1 MVKEEF
7 PILSQRVNEKRL
19 IYLDNAST
27 TQKPS
32 SVINEIQNYY
42 ESTNSNIHR
51 GVHHLSQKATE
62 KYEDSRKIVQNFIG
76 AKSSKEI
83 IFVRGAT
90 EAVNLVAN
98 SYVKPLLSEG
108 DNIIISQMEHHA
120 NIVPWQL
127 ITKEKKAEIR
137 VVPINEAGELLVDD
151 MDDLI
156 DENTRFISLNHVSNS
171 LGTVNPVNKL
181 IQKAHQ
187 NDIRIMID
195 GAQAVQHMKVN
206 VSELDVDFY
215 CFSGHKMYGPTGI
228 GILYGKKEI
237 LEKMEPYQGGGD
249 MIKSVTFEKTIYNDV
264 PHIFEAGTPNI
275 VGAIGLA
282 KAIEFIENVTI
293 ERIEKHEMDL
303 LNYATE
309 KINSIEGVEIVGNAE
324 NKTSVISFVMGDIH
338 PHDIGTIM
346 DNLGIAIRA
355 GHHCTQPIMDFY
367 NVPATARASFAI
379 YNTEEDVDKL
389 VEGIQKVKEVF
400 TWRISVIYTW
410 KWF

>member
-7 PILSQRVNEKRL
+7 PILSQSVNEKPL

-51 GVHHLSQKATE
+51 GVHHLSQRATE

-137 VVPINEAGELLVDD
+137 VVPINDAGELLVDD
-151 MDDLI
+151 MDNLI

-171 LGTVNPVNKL
+171 LGTINPVKN
-181 IQKAHQ
+181 
-187 NDIRIMID
+187 
-195 GAQAVQHMKVN
+195 
-206 VSELDVDFY
+206 
-215 CFSGHKMYGPTGI
+215 
-228 GILYGKKEI
+228 
-237 LEKMEPYQGGGD
+237 
-249 MIKSVTFEKTIYNDV
+249 
-264 PHIFEAGTPNI
+264 
-275 VGAIGLA
+275 
-282 KAIEFIENVTI
+282 
-293 ERIEKHEMDL
+293 
-303 LNYATE
+303 
-309 KINSIEGVEIVGNAE
+309 
-324 NKTSVISFVMGDIH
+324 
-338 PHDIGTIM
+338 
-346 DNLGIAIRA
+346 
-355 GHHCTQPIMDFY
+355 
-367 NVPATARASFAI
+367 
-379 YNTEEDVDKL
+379 
-389 VEGIQKVKEVF
+389 
-400 TWRISVIYTW
+400 
-410 KWF
+410 

>member
-1 MVKEEF
+1 MIKDQF
-7 PILSQRVNEKRL
+7 PILSKNINNKPL

-27 TQKPS
+27 TQKPLT
-32 SVINEIQNYY
+32 VIEEIKDYY

-51 GVHHLSQKATE
+51 GVHHLSQKATDLYE
-62 KYEDSRKIVQNFIG
+62 KSRERIQKFIG

-98 SYVKPLLSEG
+98 SYVRALLSEG

-120 NIVPWQL
+120 NIVPWQ
-127 ITKEKKAEIR
+127 IIAKEKKAEIR
-137 VVPINEAGELLVDD
+137 VIPINNLGELILEEIDS
-151 MDDLI
+151 LI
-156 DENTRFISLNHVSNS
+156 DDKTKFISLNHVSNS
-171 LGTVNPVNKL
+171 LGTVNPVQEL
-181 IQKAHQ
+181 IQKAHE

-195 GAQAVQHMKVN
+195 GAQAVQHMKVD
-206 VSELDVDFY
+206 VSQLDVDFY

-237 LEKMEPYQGGGD
+237 LDKMQPYQGGGD

-275 VGAIGLA
+275 AGAIGLS
-282 KAIEFIENVTI
+282 KAIEFIEKITLDK
-293 ERIEKHEMDL
+293 IEKHEMDL

-309 KINSIEGVEIVGNAE
+309 KIRNIEHVKIIGNSEEKA
-324 NKTSVISFVMGDIH
+324 SVISFVIEGIH

-367 NVPATARASFAI
+367 EVPATARASFAI
-379 YNTEEDVDKL
+379 YNTKEDVDKL
-389 VEGIQKVKEVF
+389 VEGIKKTKEVF
-400 TWRISVIYTW
+400 A
-410 KWF
+410 

>member
-1 MVKEEF
+1 MIKEEF
-7 PILSQRVNEKRL
+7 PILSKKINNKSL

-27 TQKPS
+27 TQKPR
-32 SVINEIQNYY
+32 SVIETIQNYY

-62 KYEDSRKIVQNFIG
+62 EYEDSRKTIQNFIG
-76 AKSSKEI
+76 ADSSKEI

-120 NIVPWQL
+120 NIVPWQ
-127 ITKEKKAEIR
+127 IMTKEKKTDIR
-137 VVPINEAGELLVDD
+137 VIPINNTGELIIEEIDN
-151 MDDLI
+151 LI
-156 DENTRFISLNHVSNS
+156 DENTKFISLNHVSNS
-171 LGTVNPVNKL
+171 LGTINPIREL

-206 VSELDVDFY
+206 VVELDVDFY

-237 LEKMEPYQGGGD
+237 LDKMEPYQGGGD

-275 VGAIGLA
+275 VGAIGLG
-282 KAIEFIENVTI
+282 KAVEFIQGITVE
-293 ERIEKHEMDL
+293 EIEKHELDL
-303 LNYATE
+303 LNYATD
-309 KINSIEGVEIVGNAE
+309 KINGIKGVQIIGNSKDKA
-324 NKTSVISFVMGDIH
+324 SVISFVMEGIH

-355 GHHCTQPIMDFY
+355 GHHCTQPVMDFY
-367 NVPATARASFAI
+367 DIPATARASFAI
-379 YNTEEDVDKL
+379 YNTKEDVDKL
-389 VEGIQKVKEVF
+389 IDGIQKTKEVF
-400 TWRISVIYTW
+400 A
-410 KWF
+410 

>member
-7 PILSQRVNEKRL
+7 PILSKEVNNKPL

-27 TQKPS
+27 TQKPA
-32 SVINEIQNYY
+32 SVIDEIQEYY
-42 ESTNSNIHR
+42 ECTNSNIHR

-62 KYEDSRKIVQNFIG
+62 EYEEARTKIQKFIG
-76 AKSSKEI
+76 AESSKEI
-83 IFVRGAT
+83 VFVRGAT

-98 SYVKPLLSEG
+98 SYVNPLLSEG
-108 DNIIISQMEHHA
+108 DNIIISHMEHHA

-127 ITKEKKAEIR
+127 IAKQKNIDIKVI
-137 VVPINEAGELLVDD
+137 PINEKGELVIAELDN
-151 MDDLI
+151 LI
-156 DENTRFISLNHVSNS
+156 DKQTKFISLNHVSNS
-171 LGTVNPVNKL
+171 LGTVNPVEEL

-187 NDIRIMID
+187 NNIRIMID

-206 VSELDVDFY
+206 VTDLDVDFY

-237 LEKMEPYQGGGD
+237 LDKMEPYQGGGD

-275 VGAIGLA
+275 VGAIGLG
-282 KAIEFIENVTI
+282 KAIEFIEKTTLEKI
-293 ERIEKHEMDL
+293 EEHEMDL
-303 LNYATE
+303 LNYATQ
-309 KINSIEGVEIVGNAE
+309 KISKIEGVRIIGTSE
-324 NKTSVISFVMGDIH
+324 NKASVISFVMDGIH

-355 GHHCTQPIMDFY
+355 GHHCTQPVMDFY
-367 NVPATARASFAI
+367 DIPATARASFAI
-379 YNTEEDVDKL
+379 YNTKEDVDKL
-389 VEGIQKVKEVF
+389 IEGIEKTKEVF
-400 TWRISVIYTW
+400 A
-410 KWF
+410 

>member
-1 MVKEEF
+1 MIKEEF
-7 PILSQRVNEKRL
+7 PILSKKVNNKPL

-27 TQKPS
+27 TQKPK
-32 SVINEIQNYY
+32 SVIETIQNYY

-62 KYEDSRKIVQNFIG
+62 EYEKSRETIQHFIG
-76 AKSSKEI
+76 ANSSKEI
-83 IFVRGAT
+83 IFVKGAT

-120 NIVPWQL
+120 NIVPWQ
-127 ITKEKKAEIR
+127 IMAKEKKIDIR
-137 VVPINEAGELLVDD
+137 VIPINNAGELLIEEIDK
-151 MDDLI
+151 LI
-156 DENTRFISLNHVSNS
+156 DGNTKFISLNHVSNS
-171 LGTVNPVNKL
+171 LGTINPIRKL

-187 NDIRIMID
+187 SDIRIMID

-206 VSELDVDFY
+206 VTELDVDFY

-228 GILYGKKEI
+228 GILYGKKKI
-237 LEKMEPYQGGGD
+237 LDKMEPYQGGGD

-275 VGAIGLA
+275 VGAIGLG
-282 KAIEFIENVTI
+282 KAVEFIENITV
-293 ERIEKHEMDL
+293 EKIEKHELHL

-309 KINSIEGVEIVGNAE
+309 KISNIEGVRIIGNSKDKA
-324 NKTSVISFVMGDIH
+324 SVISFVMEGIH

-355 GHHCTQPIMDFY
+355 GHHCTQPVMDFY
-367 NVPATARASFAI
+367 DIPATARASFAI
-379 YNTEEDVDKL
+379 YNTKEDVDKL
-389 VEGIQKVKEVF
+389 IDGIQKTKEVF
-400 TWRISVIYTW
+400 A
-410 KWF
+410 

>member
-1 MVKEEF
+1 MIKEEF
-7 PILSQRVNEKRL
+7 PILSKKVNKKSL

-27 TQKPS
+27 TQKPK
-32 SVINEIQNYY
+32 SVIEAIQNYY

-62 KYEDSRKIVQNFIG
+62 EYEDSRKTIQKFIS
-76 AKSSKEI
+76 AESSKEI

-120 NIVPWQL
+120 NIVPWQ
-127 ITKEKKAEIR
+127 IMAKEKKTDIR
-137 VVPINEAGELLVDD
+137 VIPINNAGELIIDEID
-151 MDDLI
+151 NLI
-156 DENTRFISLNHVSNS
+156 DENTKFISLNHVSNS
-171 LGTVNPVNKL
+171 LGTINPIREL

-206 VSELDVDFY
+206 VVELDVDFY

-237 LEKMEPYQGGGD
+237 LDKMEPYQGGGD

-275 VGAIGLA
+275 VGAIGLG
-282 KAIEFIENVTI
+282 KAVEFIEGITV
-293 ERIEKHEMDL
+293 EEIEKHELDL
-303 LNYATE
+303 LNYATD
-309 KINSIEGVEIVGNAE
+309 KINGIKGVQIIGNSKDKA
-324 NKTSVISFVMGDIH
+324 SVISFVMEGIH

-355 GHHCTQPIMDFY
+355 GHHCTQPVMDFY
-367 NVPATARASFAI
+367 EIPATARASFAI
-379 YNTEEDVDKL
+379 YNTKEDVDKL
-389 VEGIQKVKEVF
+389 IDGIQKTKEVF
-400 TWRISVIYTW
+400 A
-410 KWF
+410 

>member
-7 PILSQRVNEKRL
+7 PILSKKINNKSL

-27 TQKPS
+27 TQKPK
-32 SVINEIQNYY
+32 SVIEAIQNYY

-62 KYEDSRKIVQNFIG
+62 EYEDSRKTIQNFIG
-76 AKSSKEI
+76 ADSSKEI

-120 NIVPWQL
+120 NIVPWL
-127 ITKEKKAEIR
+127 IMAKEKKTDIR
-137 VVPINEAGELLVDD
+137 VIPINNAGELIIDEID
-151 MDDLI
+151 NLI
-156 DENTRFISLNHVSNS
+156 DENTKFISLNHVSNS
-171 LGTVNPVNKL
+171 LGTINPIREL

-206 VSELDVDFY
+206 VVELDVDFY

-237 LEKMEPYQGGGD
+237 LDKMEPYQGGGD

-275 VGAIGLA
+275 VGAIGLG
-282 KAIEFIENVTI
+282 KAVEFIEGITV
-293 ERIEKHEMDL
+293 EEIEKHELDL
-303 LNYATE
+303 LNYATD
-309 KINSIEGVEIVGNAE
+309 KINGIKGVQIIGNSKDKA
-324 NKTSVISFVMGDIH
+324 SVISFVMEGIH

-355 GHHCTQPIMDFY
+355 GHHCTQPVMDFY
-367 NVPATARASFAI
+367 EIPATARASFAI
-379 YNTEEDVDKL
+379 YNTKEDVDKL
-389 VEGIQKVKEVF
+389 IDGIQKTKEVF
-400 TWRISVIYTW
+400 A
-410 KWF
+410 

>member
-1 MVKEEF
+1 
-7 PILSQRVNEKRL
+7 PL

-27 TQKPS
+27 TQKPK
-32 SVINEIQNYY
+32 SVIDVIQNYY

-62 KYEDSRKIVQNFIG
+62 EYEKSRETIQHFIG
-76 AKSSKEI
+76 ADSSKEI
-83 IFVRGAT
+83 IFVKGAT

-120 NIVPWQL
+120 NIVPWQ
-127 ITKEKKAEIR
+127 IMSKDKGTDIR
-137 VVPINEAGELLVDD
+137 VIPINNAGELIIEEIDS
-151 MDDLI
+151 LI
-156 DENTRFISLNHVSNS
+156 DEKTKFISLNHVSNS
-171 LGTVNPVNKL
+171 LGTINPVHDL
-181 IQKAHQ
+181 IQKAHK

-206 VSELDVDFY
+206 VTELDVDFY

-275 VGAIGLA
+275 VGAIGLG
-282 KAIEFIENVTI
+282 KAVEFIEDITV
-293 ERIEKHEMDL
+293 ERIEKHELDL
-303 LNYATE
+303 LNYATD
-309 KINSIEGVEIVGNAE
+309 KINQIEGVQIIGNSEEKA
-324 NKTSVISFVMGDIH
+324 SVISFVMEGIH

-355 GHHCTQPIMDFY
+355 GHHCTQPVMDFY
-367 NVPATARASFAI
+367 DIPATARASFAI
-379 YNTEEDVDKL
+379 YNTKEDVDKL
-389 VEGIQKVKEVF
+389 IDGIQKTKEVF
-400 TWRISVIYTW
+400 A
-410 KWF
+410 

>member
-7 PILSQRVNEKRL
+7 PILSKNINNKPL

-27 TQKPS
+27 TQKPT
-32 SVINEIQNYY
+32 SVIDEIQNYY

-62 KYEDSRKIVQNFIG
+62 EYEDSRKKIQEFIG
-76 AKSSKEI
+76 ANSSKEI
-83 IFVRGAT
+83 VFVRGAT

-120 NIVPWQL
+120 NIVPWQ
-127 ITKEKKAEIR
+127 IISKQKKTEIR
-137 VVPINEAGELLVDD
+137 VIPINEKGELILSELDN
-151 MDDLI
+151 LI
-156 DENTRFISLNHVSNS
+156 DKQTKFISLNHVSNS
-171 LGTVNPVNKL
+171 LGTVNPIDQL
-181 IQKAHQ
+181 IKKAHD
-187 NDIRIMID
+187 NNIRIMID

-206 VSELDVDFY
+206 VSDLDVDFY

-228 GILYGKKEI
+228 GVLYGKKEI
-237 LEKMEPYQGGGD
+237 LDKMEPYQGGGD

-275 VGAIGLA
+275 VGAIGLG
-282 KAIEFIENVTI
+282 KAIDFIEKTTLEKI
-293 ERIEKHEMDL
+293 EEHEMNL
-303 LNYATE
+303 LNYATK
-309 KINSIEGVEIVGNAE
+309 KIGEIEGVKIIGTSSKKA
-324 NKTSVISFVMGDIH
+324 SVISFVMEGIH

-355 GHHCTQPIMDFY
+355 GHHCTQPVMDFY
-367 NVPATARASFAI
+367 DVPATARASFAI

-389 VEGIQKVKEVF
+389 IEGIQKTKEVF
-400 TWRISVIYTW
+400 A
-410 KWF
+410 

>member
-62 KYEDSRKIVQNFIG
+62 KYEDSRKIVQKFIG

-249 MIKSVTFEKTIYNDV
+249 MIKSVTFEKTIYNDI

-282 KAIEFIENVTI
+282 KAIEFIENITI
-293 ERIEKHEMDL
+293 EKIEKHEMDL

-324 NKTSVISFVMGDIH
+324 NKASVISFVMRDIH

-367 NVPATARASFAI
+367 NIPATARASFAI

-400 TWRISVIYTW
+400 T
-410 KWF
+410 

>member
-355 GHHCTQPIMDFY
+355 GHHCTQPVMDFY
-367 NVPATARASFAI
+367 NIPATARASFAI

-400 TWRISVIYTW
+400 T
-410 KWF
+410 

>member
-1 MVKEEF
+1 
-7 PILSQRVNEKRL
+7 
-19 IYLDNAST
+19 
-27 TQKPS
+27 
-32 SVINEIQNYY
+32 
-42 ESTNSNIHR
+42 
-51 GVHHLSQKATE
+51 
-62 KYEDSRKIVQNFIG
+62 
-76 AKSSKEI
+76 
-83 IFVRGAT
+83 
-90 EAVNLVAN
+90 
-98 SYVKPLLSEG
+98 
-108 DNIIISQMEHHA
+108 
-120 NIVPWQL
+120 
-127 ITKEKKAEIR
+127 
-137 VVPINEAGELLVDD
+137 
-151 MDDLI
+151 
-156 DENTRFISLNHVSNS
+156 
-171 LGTVNPVNKL
+171 
-181 IQKAHQ
+181 
-187 NDIRIMID
+187 MID

-355 GHHCTQPIMDFY
+355 GHHCTQPVMDFY
-367 NVPATARASFAI
+367 NIPATARASFAI

-400 TWRISVIYTW
+400 T
-410 KWF
+410 

>member
-1 MVKEEF
+1 MIKEEF
-7 PILSQRVNEKRL
+7 PILSKKINNKSL

-27 TQKPS
+27 THQPR
-32 SVINEIQNYY
+32 SVIETIQNYY

-62 KYEDSRKIVQNFIG
+62 EYEDSRKTIQNFIG
-76 AKSSKEI
+76 ADSSKEI

-120 NIVPWQL
+120 NIVPWQ
-127 ITKEKKAEIR
+127 IMTKEKKTDIR
-137 VVPINEAGELLVDD
+137 VIPINNTGELIIEEIDN
-151 MDDLI
+151 LI
-156 DENTRFISLNHVSNS
+156 DENTKFISLNHVSNS
-171 LGTVNPVNKL
+171 LGTINPIREL

-206 VSELDVDFY
+206 VVELDVDFY

-237 LEKMEPYQGGGD
+237 LDKMEPYQGGGD

-275 VGAIGLA
+275 VGAIGLG
-282 KAIEFIENVTI
+282 KAVEFIEDITV
-293 ERIEKHEMDL
+293 EEIEKHELDL
-303 LNYATE
+303 LNYATD
-309 KINSIEGVEIVGNAE
+309 KINKIEGVQIIGNSKDKA
-324 NKTSVISFVMGDIH
+324 SVISFVMEGIH

-355 GHHCTQPIMDFY
+355 GHHCTQPVMDFY
-367 NVPATARASFAI
+367 EIPATARASFAI
-379 YNTEEDVDKL
+379 YNTKEDVDKL
-389 VEGIQKVKEVF
+389 IDGIQKTKEVF
-400 TWRISVIYTW
+400 A
-410 KWF
+410 

>member
-7 PILSQRVNEKRL
+7 PILSQSVNEKPL

-51 GVHHLSQKATE
+51 GVHHLSQRATE

-120 NIVPWQL
+120 SIVPWQL

-137 VVPINEAGELLVDD
+137 VVPINDAGELLVDG
-151 MDDLI
+151 MDNLI

-171 LGTVNPVNKL
+171 LGTINPVKEL

-206 VSELDVDFY
+206 VVDLDVDFY

-228 GILYGKKEI
+228 GILYGKREI

-249 MIKSVTFEKTIYNDV
+249 MIKSVTFEKTIFNDI

-282 KAIEFIENVTI
+282 KAIEFIENITI
-293 ERIEKHEMDL
+293 EEIEKHEMAL

-309 KINSIEGVEIVGNAE
+309 KINSIDGVEIVGNAE
-324 NKTSVISFVMGDIH
+324 EKASVISFVMGDIH

-367 NVPATARASFAI
+367 NIPATARASFAI

-400 TWRISVIYTW
+400 T
-410 KWF
+410 

>member
-7 PILSQRVNEKRL
+7 PILSKEVNNKPL

-27 TQKPS
+27 TQKPA
-32 SVINEIQNYY
+32 SVINEIQEYY
-42 ESTNSNIHR
+42 ECTNSNIHR

-62 KYEDSRKIVQNFIG
+62 EYEEARTKIQKFIG
-76 AKSSKEI
+76 AESSKEI
-83 IFVRGAT
+83 VFVRGAT

-98 SYVKPLLSEG
+98 SYVNPLLSEG
-108 DNIIISQMEHHA
+108 DNIIISHMEHHA

-127 ITKEKKAEIR
+127 IAKQKNIDIKVI
-137 VVPINEAGELLVDD
+137 PINEKGELVITELDN
-151 MDDLI
+151 LI
-156 DENTRFISLNHVSNS
+156 DKQTKFISLNHVSNS
-171 LGTVNPVNKL
+171 LGTVNPVEEL

-187 NDIRIMID
+187 NNIRIMID

-206 VSELDVDFY
+206 VTDLDVDFY

-237 LEKMEPYQGGGD
+237 LDKMEPYQGGGD

-275 VGAIGLA
+275 VGAIGLG
-282 KAIEFIENVTI
+282 KAIDFIEKTTLEKI
-293 ERIEKHEMDL
+293 EEHEMDL
-303 LNYATE
+303 LNYATQ
-309 KINSIEGVEIVGNAE
+309 KISKIEGVRIIGTSE
-324 NKTSVISFVMGDIH
+324 NKASVISFVMDGIH

-355 GHHCTQPIMDFY
+355 GHHCTQPVMDFY
-367 NVPATARASFAI
+367 DIPATARASFAI
-379 YNTEEDVDKL
+379 YNTKEDVDKL
-389 VEGIQKVKEVF
+389 IEGIEKTKEVF
-400 TWRISVIYTW
+400 A
-410 KWF
+410 

>member
-7 PILSQRVNEKRL
+7 PILSQSVNEKPL

-137 VVPINEAGELLVDD
+137 VVPINEAGELLVED

-206 VSELDVDFY
+206 VSDLDVDFY

-228 GILYGKKEI
+228 GILYGKKKI

-249 MIKSVTFEKTIYNDV
+249 MIKSVTFEKTIYNDI

-282 KAIEFIENVTI
+282 KAIEFIENITI
-293 ERIEKHEMDL
+293 EKIEKHEMDL

-324 NKTSVISFVMGDIH
+324 NKASVISFVMWDIH

-367 NVPATARASFAI
+367 NIPATARASFAI

-400 TWRISVIYTW
+400 TWRISAIYTW

>member
-1 MVKEEF
+1 MVREEF
-7 PILSQRVNEKRL
+7 PILSKKVNNKPL

-27 TQKPS
+27 TQKPK
-32 SVINEIQNYY
+32 SVIETIQNYY

-62 KYEDSRKIVQNFIG
+62 EYEKSRETIQHFIG
-76 AKSSKEI
+76 ADSSKEI

-120 NIVPWQL
+120 NIVPWQ
-127 ITKEKKAEIR
+127 IIAKEKKIKIR
-137 VVPINEAGELLVDD
+137 VVPINNDGELIIDEID
-151 MDDLI
+151 KLI
-156 DENTRFISLNHVSNS
+156 DEKTKFISLNHVSNS
-171 LGTVNPVNKL
+171 LGTINPIRKL

-206 VSELDVDFY
+206 VAELDVDFY

-237 LEKMEPYQGGGD
+237 LDEMEPYQGGGD

-275 VGAIGLA
+275 VGAIGLG
-282 KAIEFIENVTI
+282 KAVEFIENITI
-293 ERIEKHEMDL
+293 EEIEKHELNL
-303 LNYATE
+303 LNYATD
-309 KINSIEGVEIVGNAE
+309 KIKKIKGIQIIGNSKVKA
-324 NKTSVISFVMGDIH
+324 SVISFVMEGIH

-367 NVPATARASFAI
+367 EIPATARASFAI
-379 YNTEEDVDKL
+379 YNTKEDVDKL
-389 VEGIQKVKEVF
+389 IDGIQKTKEVF
-400 TWRISVIYTW
+400 A
-410 KWF
+410 

>member
-1 MVKEEF
+1 MIKEEF
-7 PILSQRVNEKRL
+7 PILSKNINNKPL

-27 TQKPS
+27 TQKPK
-32 SVINEIQNYY
+32 SVIDVIQNYY

-62 KYEDSRKIVQNFIG
+62 EYEKSRETIQHFIG
-76 AKSSKEI
+76 ADSSKEI

-120 NIVPWQL
+120 NIVPWQ
-127 ITKEKKAEIR
+127 IMAKEKGTDIR
-137 VVPINEAGELLVDD
+137 VIPINDAGELIIEEIDS
-151 MDDLI
+151 LI
-156 DENTRFISLNHVSNS
+156 DEKTKFISLNHVSNS
-171 LGTVNPVNKL
+171 LGTINPIRKL
-181 IQKAHQ
+181 IQKAHK

-206 VSELDVDFY
+206 VVELDVDFY

-237 LEKMEPYQGGGD
+237 LDKMEPYQGGGD

-275 VGAIGLA
+275 VGAIGLG
-282 KAIEFIENVTI
+282 KAVEFIEDITV
-293 ERIEKHEMDL
+293 EEIEKHELDL
-303 LNYATE
+303 LNYATD
-309 KINSIEGVEIVGNAE
+309 KINKIEGVQIIGNSKDKA
-324 NKTSVISFVMGDIH
+324 SVISFVMEGIH

-355 GHHCTQPIMDFY
+355 GHHCTQPVMDFY
-367 NVPATARASFAI
+367 EIPATARASFAI
-379 YNTEEDVDKL
+379 YNTKEDVDKL
-389 VEGIQKVKEVF
+389 IDGIQKTKEVF
-400 TWRISVIYTW
+400 A
-410 KWF
+410 